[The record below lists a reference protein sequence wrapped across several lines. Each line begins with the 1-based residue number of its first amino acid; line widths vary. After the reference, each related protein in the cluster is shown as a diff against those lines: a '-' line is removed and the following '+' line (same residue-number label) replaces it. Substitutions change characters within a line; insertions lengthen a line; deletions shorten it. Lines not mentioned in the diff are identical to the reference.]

1 MPFVGAGIRITKL
14 SPDFKQMETR
24 MKCRWYNRNY
34 VGTHYGGSLYS
45 MTDPFYMIMLL
56 ENIGDQH
63 YVWDKSASIEFV
75 SAVKSEVR
83 ANFVLTDEIIERIVE
98 EAKDGKPHFVEFN
111 VDVLDSDDN
120 LVARCKKTLYVRRK
134 PLKSML

>member
-1 MPFVGAGIRITKL
+1 M
-14 SPDFKQMETR
+14 
-24 MKCRWYNRNY
+24 
-34 VGTHYGGSLYS
+34 LYA
-45 MTDPFYMIMLL
+45 
-56 ENIGDQH
+56 NIGDQH

-83 ANFVLTDEIIERIVE
+83 ANFVLTDEVIERIVE

-120 LVARCKKTLYVRRK
+120 LVAKCNKTLYVWRK